1 MPLGLHMPLGCMR
14 CCCTLGQGHF
24 RTCPEITALTAI
36 IAILSP
42 CRREQRAGRAN
53 GGGALA
59 ANGGAPSGM
68 GEAGQLGMGSLQVP
82 GLSGGGISG
91 LGFSGLM

>member
-1 MPLGLHMPLGCMR
+1 MAMAALALRSRPSLPHLSS
-14 CCCTLGQGHF
+14 T
-24 RTCPEITALTAI
+24 LTAI